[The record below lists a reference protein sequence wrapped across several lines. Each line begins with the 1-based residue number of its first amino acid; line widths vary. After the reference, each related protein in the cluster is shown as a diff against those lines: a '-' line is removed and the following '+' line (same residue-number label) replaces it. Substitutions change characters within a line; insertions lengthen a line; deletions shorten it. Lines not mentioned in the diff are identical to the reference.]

1 MIFHIILNQTVDSVM
16 SALFTTKTLHFM
28 DKKNQSVLSIIIEPT
43 QVKIKDYTDSEIMKQ
58 NYESI
63 KEITVTVN
71 SSNWE
76 VRYLYLFKNQYLFNL
91 IYV

>member
-28 DKKNQSVLSIIIEPT
+28 DKSVLSIIIEPT